1 MGVMGGKKRICVI
14 GSGVVGLTTAVKL
27 LEDCH
32 SDVEVEVVSESSSP
46 DTTSDVAAGIFYW
59 GINAPDQATTER
71 WAHSS
76 WEHFQALLALGKP
89 WETGVTILPVLH
101 LSAYQAV
108 TRPLMSSLCSVYR
121 DASKRELNLA
131 LPEEK
136 FKHGKYFHTIQIDTE
151 TYLAYLRQIFVE
163 KGGRVTQNKVECLKS
178 LQGRFDL
185 VVNCAGLGA
194 RQLAGDTSLV
204 PLRGQIKQVEA
215 PWVKMALY
223 CDDIYIIPGQHYV
236 TVGGTRQYNDW
247 MTEVSP
253 HDSARIWS
261 RAVSLFPNLSQAK
274 ILSEKVGLRPHR
286 PCVRVELEMLDEL
299 PVVHNYG
306 HCGYGVMASPATS
319 EDAVALVKNWLNAT
333 RGRL

>member
-1 MGVMGGKKRICVI
+1 MVGKKKICVI

-27 LEDCH
+27 LENCQQA
-32 SDVEVEVVSESSSP
+32 DVEVEVYSECSSP

-59 GINAPDQATTER
+59 GISAPDQATTER

-76 WEHFQALLALGKP
+76 WSHFQALLDLGKP

-101 LSAYQAV
+101 LSAYQEV
-108 TRPLMSSLCSVYR
+108 TRPLMSTICSVYR
-121 DASKRELNLA
+121 DATKRELDLA
-131 LPEEK
+131 QPEGK
-136 FKHGKYFHTIQIDTE
+136 FKHGKYFHTVQIDTE
-151 TYLAYLRQIFVE
+151 TYLAYLRKIFE
-163 KGGRVTQNKVECLKS
+163 RKGGKVHQIKVGSLKS
-178 LQGRFDL
+178 LQGKCDL
-185 VVNCAGLGA
+185 VVNCAGLGS
-194 RQLAGDTSLV
+194 RQLAGDSTLV
-204 PLRGQIKQVEA
+204 PLRGQILQVEA

-223 CDDIYIIPGQHYV
+223 CDDIYIIPGQKYV

-247 MTEVSP
+247 MTEISP

-274 ILSEKVGLRPHR
+274 ILRERVGLRPHR
-286 PCVRVELEMLDEL
+286 PCARVELELLGDL

-319 EDAVALVKNWLNAT
+319 EDAVNLVNNWFRAS